1 MQITQLVKGG
11 ERVKYDL
18 GPFNCTISCESFNRT
33 IEEFIVVTCSDMQM
47 SRIKAMQFSLR
58 LADCLAFL
66 RTVITD
72 C

>member
-1 MQITQLVKGG
+1 M
-11 ERVKYDL
+11 KYDL

-33 IEEFIVVTCSDMQM
+33 TEEFFVVTGSDMQM
-47 SRIKAMQFSLR
+47 SGIKTMQFALR